1 MKRAVKPVK
10 SIAFALMLTGLAG
23 CVVMPRPGGENEFA
37 RAAKS
42 NILRMTAN
50 QEPISGP
57 IGLGEAMARAL
68 KYNLEIRVKS
78 DQISLANAKLDLR
91 HYSLLPSAVA
101 ESGYVRRNNDNASTS
116 LDLLTNRR
124 DGSASTS
131 QDRQQRSSDV
141 SISWDILDFGLSYIR
156 AQQAADDVLIS
167 RELWRSALHKLMED
181 VRVEYWRATTYQ
193 RLIDRLQKLNNRTD
207 AAIANS
213 RKLSNGNRINRL
225 SVLGSERELLK
236 VKQAIN
242 DLEQDL
248 INAKSELA
256 RLMNLKPGTSFTL
269 DMTRPP
275 HHRAKLDIPLDGIL
289 EMAVSR
295 RPELR
300 QNWYEQRINVKEA
313 QAHVLDLIPSLRGYV
328 THSQSSNSFLVNTNW
343 TSAGAALSWSLIKAF
358 QYPAKRQTT
367 KLKQQILDRQAL
379 ALTMTVVTQVYLS
392 MIQYDYYSEKLE
404 LAEQYLSVQK
414 RVTKQMRIEARA
426 QRVSEQEL
434 ILEEMNELIAEA
446 KYDIAYADMQKAYG
460 GLISSMG
467 LEVSTSLNRK
477 APVGALGKALEE
489 EWTTALQ
496 PHLDV
501 RPSTGP
507 QAQN

>member
-10 SIAFALMLTGLAG
+10 SIAFALLLASLAG
-23 CVVMPRPGGENEFA
+23 CVVMPQPGGENAFA

-42 NILRMTAN
+42 NVLRMTAH

-57 IGLGEAMARAL
+57 ISLGEAMARAL

-116 LDLLTNRR
+116 LDLLTNKR

-167 RELWRSALHKLMED
+167 RELWRSSLNKLMED
-181 VRVEYWRATTYQ
+181 VRVEYWRASTYQ
-193 RLIDRLQKLNNRTD
+193 RLIDRLQKLSKRTD

-213 RKLSNGNRINRL
+213 RKLSNGNHINRL
-225 SVLGSERELLK
+225 SVLSSERELLK

-256 RLMNLKPGTSFTL
+256 RLMNLNPGTPFTL
-269 DMTRPP
+269 DMTRPS
-275 HHRAKLDIPLDGIL
+275 HQRVNLDMPLDGIL

-300 QNWYEQRINVKEA
+300 QNWYEQRINMKEA
-313 QAHVLDLIPSLRGYV
+313 QANVLDLIPSLRGYAKQ
-328 THSQSSNSFLVNTNW
+328 SQSSNSFLVNTNW

-426 QRVSEQEL
+426 QRVSEHEL

-467 LEVSTSLNRK
+467 LELSTSLNRK

-489 EWTTALQ
+489 EWSSALQ
-496 PHLDV
+496 PRLDV
-501 RPSTGP
+501 RPITGA